1 MPAVVLL
8 VCFSCLFYSKESSAQ
23 SDTSTVYGITPN
35 AVNPAMEWV
44 MKNVLPQQ
52 AGLTVGT
59 VIYQYDTVKQTE
71 DEMIVHVQNEDAQ
84 GEGYIFRETDD
95 WSGLPSN
102 TIRKVVPVGAIP
114 IDRWG
119 DGSIQVEGFGLVEDA
134 SVVYTFQYDPCFDPQ
149 TNPEC
154 PGYKPPY
161 VEVAEPDPYDAL
173 DEQYVQ
179 DELDRK
185 AVMKDEDQEDTDRR
199 KVESKKEIKE
209 NLEKLLGTTNTT
221 ELAQGSNL
229 LHATLT
235 SLRYMPTTY
244 YDTIPGGEYVET
256 TQLKDSDLPDNPSG
270 RRQSFAQDLL
280 HDKIVDL
287 QYDKTTD
294 KK

>member
-1 MPAVVLL
+1 MLA
-8 VCFSCLFYSKESSAQ
+8 CFSCLSYSDESKAQ
-23 SDTSTVYGITPN
+23 SSTSVVYGISPN
-35 AVNPAMEWV
+35 AANPAMNWV
-44 MKNVLPQQ
+44 MTNVLPQQ

-59 VIYQYDTVKQTE
+59 VIYQYDTIKETE
-71 DEMIVHVQNEDAQ
+71 DDMLVHVQNEDAQ
-84 GEGYIFRETDD
+84 GDGYIFRETDD

-102 TIRKVVPVGAIP
+102 RIRKIVPVGGIP
-114 IDRWG
+114 INRWG
-119 DGSIQVEGFGLVEDA
+119 DGSIEVEGTGIVADA
-134 SVVYTFQYDPCFDPQ
+134 SVVYTYQYDPCFDPQ

-161 VEVAEPDPYDAL
+161 VEIEEPEPYDAL

-221 ELAQGSNL
+221 DLAQGSNIM
-229 LHATLT
+229 HANLT
-235 SLRYMPTTY
+235 ILNFMPTSY
-244 YDTIPGGEYVET
+244 YETIPGGEYVESV
-256 TQLKDSDLPDNPSG
+256 QLTDSELPDNSAG
-270 RRQSFAQDLL
+270 RRQQFAQDLL
-280 HDKIVDL
+280 HDKLVDL
-287 QYDKTTD
+287 QYVNDKTTG